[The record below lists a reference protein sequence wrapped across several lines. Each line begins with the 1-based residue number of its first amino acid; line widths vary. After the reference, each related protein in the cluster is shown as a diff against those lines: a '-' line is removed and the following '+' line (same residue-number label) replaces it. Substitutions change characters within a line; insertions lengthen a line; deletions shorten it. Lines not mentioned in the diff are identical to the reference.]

1 MADESSLAAVRRKLN
16 VTWEDAATE
25 ARIADVE
32 ASVSPALA
40 ARLGYPEGHA
50 FSASDGAAWPLF
62 LNACL
67 YEWSDALDDF
77 WANYSEELSWARALV
92 TAPTAAQD
100 GGGDG
105 AQG

>member
-32 ASVSPALA
+32 TSVSPALA
-40 ARLGYPEGHA
+40 ARLGYPADHA
-50 FSASDGAAWPLF
+50 FSVADGPAWPLY

-77 WANYSEELSWARALV
+77 WANYAQELSCARALV
-92 TAPTAAQD
+92 TAPTAQD

>member
-1 MADESSLAAVRRKLN
+1 MAADDATAAVRRKLG
-16 VTWEDAATE
+16 VTWEEASTE
-25 ARIADVE
+25 DRIADVV
-32 ASVSPALA
+32 AAVSPALA
-40 ARLGYPEGHA
+40 ARLGYPDGHA
-50 FSASDGAAWPLF
+50 FSASDGSAWPLF

-77 WANYSEELSWARALV
+77 WANYAAELSWARALV
-92 TAPTAAQD
+92 TAPTAQD

>member
-1 MADESSLAAVRRKLN
+1 MADDATAAVRRKLG
-16 VTWEDAATE
+16 VTWEDASTE
-25 ARIADVE
+25 DRMADVV

-40 ARLGYPEGHA
+40 ARLGYPADHA
-50 FSASDGAAWPLF
+50 FSVADGPAWPLY

-77 WANYSEELSWARALV
+77 WTNYAQEISCARSLV
-92 TAPTAAQD
+92 TAPMAQD
-100 GGGDG
+100 GGDDG

>member
-1 MADESSLAAVRRKLN
+1 MAADDAAAAVRRKLG
-16 VTWEDAATE
+16 VTWEEASTE
-25 ARIADVE
+25 DRIADVV
-32 ASVSPALA
+32 AAVSPALA
-40 ARLGYPEGHA
+40 ARLGYPDGHA

-77 WANYSEELSWARALV
+77 WANYAAELSWARALV
-92 TAPTAAQD
+92 TAPAAAQD

>member
-1 MADESSLAAVRRKLN
+1 MAADDATAAVRRKLG
-16 VTWEDAATE
+16 VTWEDASTDG
-25 ARIADVE
+25 RIADVV
-32 ASVSPALA
+32 AAVSPALA
-40 ARLGYPEGHA
+40 ARLGYPGGHA

-77 WANYSEELSWARALV
+77 WANYAAELSWARALV
-92 TAPTAAQD
+92 TAPTAQD

-105 AQG
+105 SQG

>member
-1 MADESSLAAVRRKLN
+1 MADESSLAAVRRKLG
-16 VTWEDAATE
+16 VTWEEASTE
-25 ARIADVE
+25 DRIADVV
-32 ASVSPALA
+32 AAVSPALA
-40 ARLGYPEGHA
+40 ARLGYPDGHA
-50 FSASDGAAWPLF
+50 FSASDGPAWPLF

-77 WANYSEELSWARALV
+77 WANYSAELAWARALV

-105 AQG
+105 SQG

>member
-1 MADESSLAAVRRKLN
+1 MAADVTAAVRRKLGI
-16 VTWEDAATE
+16 TWDDPSTE

-32 ASVSPALA
+32 GSVSPALA
-40 ARLGYPEGHA
+40 VRLGYPADHE
-50 FSASDGAAWPLF
+50 FSVADGPAWPLY

-77 WANYSEELSWARALV
+77 WANYAQELSCARALV
-92 TAPTAAQD
+92 TAPTAQD

-105 AQG
+105 PQG